1 MKETRTSLMNE
12 IDAVSPRFFFD
23 TRDLRDL
30 FGEFGP
36 YNGRY
41 ISNYPESW
49 IENLRAHLKDVELST
64 IEHLKANQ
72 LLTKYKDSI
81 LVDAKYKYDETLS
94 WTNNV
99 KALQERKTF
108 NDVIAD
114 VYESDETFQTWQEK
128 SQDFR
133 ENRSR
138 STLLKGNIGENVA
151 VIKPLLKKGPA
162 AYIID
167 PYFRPTEDT
176 SIAFLSKLF
185 EEISNSACFR
195 IVLYIRKSLALIKNL
210 DVINA
215 EKSIWSIK
223 EYEQELTT
231 YLGRFIPAG
240 KSLIVKLVDERS
252 RSEENLILHNR
263 FFLTKFGAIDFG
275 KGFDRFNYSL
285 AQIPVHIVDKAVHL
299 QLADWYIDEKAPF
312 GSMDSIEIKRSII

>member
-1 MKETRTSLMNE
+1 MNE

-23 TRDLRDL
+23 TRDLGDL
-30 FGEFGP
+30 LGEFGP

-49 IENLRAHLKDVELST
+49 IEKLRAHLKDVELST
-64 IEHLKANQ
+64 IDQLKANQ

-81 LVDAKYKYDETLS
+81 LVDANYKYDETKT

-99 KALQERKTF
+99 KALQEKKTF

-114 VYESDETFQTWQEK
+114 VYETDEAFQTWREK
-128 SQDFR
+128 SLDFR

-176 SIAFLSKLF
+176 SVAFLSKLF
-185 EEISNSACFR
+185 EEISNSKCFK
-195 IVLYIRKSLALIKNL
+195 IIIYTRKSLALIKNP
-210 DVINA
+210 NA
-215 EKSIWSIK
+215 VNAQKSLLTLQ
-223 EYEQELTT
+223 EYENELKTNIS
-231 YLGRFIPAG
+231 RFIPNG
-240 KSLIVKLVDERS
+240 KSLVVNLVDERS
-252 RSEENLILHNR
+252 RSDESLILHNR

-285 AQIPVHIVDKAVHL
+285 AQIPVHIVDKDVHL
-299 QLADWYIDEKAPF
+299 QLVDWFIDEKAPF
-312 GSMDSIEIKRSII
+312 GSIDAIEVKRI

>member
-1 MKETRTSLMNE
+1 MNE

-23 TRDLRDL
+23 TRDLGDL
-30 FGEFGP
+30 LGEFGP

-49 IENLRAHLKDVELST
+49 IEKLRAHLKDVELST
-64 IEHLKANQ
+64 IELLRANQ

-81 LVDAKYKYDETLS
+81 LVDANYKYDETQS

-99 KALQERKTF
+99 KALQERKAF

-114 VYESDETFQTWQEK
+114 VYESDETFKTWRDK
-128 SQDFR
+128 LIDFR

-167 PYFRPTEDT
+167 PYFRPTEIA
-176 SIAFLSKLF
+176 SIRFLEKLF
-185 EEISNSACFR
+185 EEISNSKCFK
-195 IVLYIRKSLALIKNL
+195 IILYIRKSLALIKNPDSSNTNQSL
-210 DVINA
+210 
-215 EKSIWSIK
+215 WSLM

-231 YLGRFIPAG
+231 YLGRFIPKG
-240 KSLIVKLVDERS
+240 KSLLVKLVDERS
-252 RSEENLILHNR
+252 RTDENLILHNR

-275 KGFDRFNYSL
+275 KGFDRFGYAL
-285 AQIPVHIVDKAVHL
+285 AQIPVHIVDKQVHL
-299 QLADWYIDEKAPF
+299 QLVDWYIDEKAPF
-312 GSMDSIEIKRSII
+312 GSVDSIEIQRHT